1 MLQEPRSVR
10 TQHGCMPGL
19 LAQHTEASCSMKPG
33 GRQHSLLKT
42 TGCSQ
47 NGRFLNKSKCPA
59 KQPSGNVA
67 TWAQPLQVRPVLWR
81 PLPTTRRNACST
93 AGPKCLAHDQTHSC
107 SCLTSSCVMQEDWM
121 HNRTSSATLSL
132 CFCPSFQI
140 DSPSP
145 LNSPLPPAS
154 PPLAGTPPA
163 WMHTAPMNH
172 RVYSALKRYQL
183 SLSSKMKHAH
193 TVAHRTPEN
202 TRHIHTCMC
211 SVQPATNSN
220 MLVGCGAAAAD
231 CKQLGYT
238 APSIYCVSRPCASG
252 RSHITQVRPHHALVR
267 HQCGGACRGG

>member
-145 LNSPLPPAS
+145 LKQSP
-154 PPLAGTPPA
+154 
-163 WMHTAPMNH
+163 APC
-172 RVYSALKRYQL
+172 L
-183 SLSSKMKHAH
+183 
-193 TVAHRTPEN
+193 
-202 TRHIHTCMC
+202 
-211 SVQPATNSN
+211 PATCWHTTSLDAHSAHEPSSLFCTQKISTQLVKQDEACTHSGPQNSREHSTHTY
-220 MLVGCGAAAAD
+220 MYVLCPTCHEQQHACGLR
-231 CKQLGYT
+231 CC
-238 APSIYCVSRPCASG
+238 SC
-252 RSHITQVRPHHALVR
+252 
-267 HQCGGACRGG
+267 